1 MTTEEMTRPL
11 VDELRERAVARLKKR
26 SDFHVHLLM
35 YLSVN
40 AFLTTIW
47 LLTSS
52 HGFFWPAF
60 IMFGWGIGLVANAWD
75 VYRDD
80 TLTEERIQR
89 EMDKLQRR

>member
-1 MTTEEMTRPL
+1 MTTESMTRPPA
-11 VDELRERAVARLKKR
+11 DELRERAVTRLKKR

-35 YLSVN
+35 YLSLN
-40 AFLTTIW
+40 AFLTMIW
-47 LLTSS
+47 AVTSS
-52 HGFFWPAF
+52 HGFFWPVF

-89 EMDKLQRR
+89 EMARLQRR